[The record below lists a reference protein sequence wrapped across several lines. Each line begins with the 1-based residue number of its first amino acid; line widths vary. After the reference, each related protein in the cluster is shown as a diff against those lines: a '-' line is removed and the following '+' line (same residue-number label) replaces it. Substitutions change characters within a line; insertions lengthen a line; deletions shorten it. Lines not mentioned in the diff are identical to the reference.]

1 MHHHHE
7 HTTAL
12 GTVTGTVFTVAA
24 TIDSHDYMK
33 TAVLAIF
40 GATVSFVVS
49 IFLKWLWKILLHDQ
63 KEDKK

>member
-24 TIDSHDYMK
+24 NIDSQDYMK
-33 TAVLAIF
+33 TVILALI
-40 GATVSFVVS
+40 GATVSFLASV
-49 IFLKWLWKILLHDQ
+49 FLKWIWKRIS
-63 KEDKK
+63 K